1 MTEYKP
7 RIMISGETAGTGG
20 STTSKILSEA
30 LGLPNISGGK
40 YFRGLANRF
49 DKFITDHKNLGL
61 DENYQYFLSMY
72 EHAYK
77 NDGLNGVNQ
86 LVGDG
91 FAEGAKGDALAQFG
105 AAIERNYEK
114 TRRVDK
120 VWDYAVEQ
128 NTILEALSKPGYV
141 WEAKIAILAL
151 ELDQMQSLLPQ
162 NEYSNTPYF
171 KLLLTIDP
179 KTAAELV
186 GFRESRVVTGK
197 EITQRRDRD
206 FARFGEL
213 YTINGKPVRHSDLSM
228 HAHTRINTK
237 NIEQVEVAN
246 EAIRTYLEQ
255 LHTLAKTVP
264 MVTPPLITHLSRSLP
279 ITKA

>member
-1 MTEYKP
+1 MTEYSA

-49 DKFITDHKNLGL
+49 NRYVFDNNHRGL
-61 DENYQYFLSMY
+61 DHNYQNFLQLY
-72 EHAYK
+72 EHVYK
-77 NDGLNGVNQ
+77 EAGLSGVNQ

-91 FAEGAKGDALAQFG
+91 FAEGANGDELAQFG
-105 AAIERNYEK
+105 AAIERNYER
-114 TRRVDK
+114 TRHVDK

-128 NTILEALSKPGYV
+128 NTILDALSKPGYV
-141 WEAKIAILAL
+141 WEAKIAVLAL
-151 ELDQMQSLLPQ
+151 ELDQMQSLLPK
-162 NEYSNTPYF
+162 NDYSNTPYF

-179 KTAAELV
+179 KTAAERV
-186 GFRESRVVTGK
+186 GKRENRVVKTS

-213 YTINGKPVRHSDLSM
+213 YTINGKSIRHKDLSI
-228 HAHTRINTK
+228 HANIRIDTK

-246 EAIRTYLEQ
+246 MALRCYLA
-255 LHTLAKTVP
+255 TLNSLCEKIP
-264 MVTPPLITHLSRSLP
+264 SVTLP
-279 ITKA
+279 IISQITATLPLTRN